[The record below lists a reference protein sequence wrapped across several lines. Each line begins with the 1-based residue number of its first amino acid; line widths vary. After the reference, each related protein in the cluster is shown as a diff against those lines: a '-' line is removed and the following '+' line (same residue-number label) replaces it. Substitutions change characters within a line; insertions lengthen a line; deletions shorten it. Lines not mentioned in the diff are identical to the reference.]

1 MIAASGNQGRVHAAP
16 AWTEF
21 GRGAARTV
29 GKPALWAVELTAFP
43 AVSGACMRAE
53 HLS

>member
-16 AWTEF
+16 MWAEF

-29 GKPALWAVELTAFP
+29 GKPASRVIERTDFRAGSRACTCVEDLP
-43 AVSGACMRAE
+43 
-53 HLS
+53 

>member
-16 AWTEF
+16 AWAEF

-29 GKPALWAVELTAFP
+29 GKPALRAIELTAFR
-43 AVSGACMRAE
+43 AVGSACICAE